1 MNLNYYKQ
9 KLERK
14 KGQLDQ
20 LRSDLK
26 KTKGIII
33 NLKEDI
39 KISEEAQTIMQ
50 VVAKETQEELEYRL
64 AELVSLCLESVFKE
78 PYKFV
83 VNFETRRGKTECD
96 LMFERNGKQMKPID
110 ASGVGAVD
118 VAAFGLRIAAWSLS
132 IPKTRNIL
140 ILDEPFKHL
149 KGIEPNQKII
159 QTVKQLSEE
168 LGLQIIMVSD
178 ERVPIEEIEKG
189 ADRVFEVSIKDGIS
203 KVKER

>member
-26 KTKGIII
+26 KTKYLIVD
-33 NLKEDI
+33 LKEGI

-64 AELVSLCLESVFKE
+64 AELVSLCLESVFQN

-96 LMFERNGKQMKPID
+96 LLFERNGKQMKPID
-110 ASGVGAVD
+110 ASGVGVVD

-132 IPKTRNIL
+132 TPKTRNIL

-149 KGIEPNQKII
+149 KGVEPNQKII
-159 QTVKQLSEE
+159 QVVKQLSEE
-168 LGLQIIMVSD
+168 LGLQVIMVSD

-189 ADRVFEVSIKDGIS
+189 ADKVFEVSIKNGGG
-203 KVKER
+203 KVNVR